1 MKAGT
6 GAFDPVGK
14 LPAPL
19 KSARMA
25 DTQASSDN
33 LDRSRRLRGDDQIT
47 DWKRIAALLAG
58 EQVGDYLEG

>member
-1 MKAGT
+1 MEAGT
-6 GAFDPVGK
+6 GAFDPTGK

-19 KSARMA
+19 KSAKVA
-25 DTQASSDN
+25 ETQASSDN

-47 DWKRIAALLAG
+47 DCKRIAALIAG

>member
-1 MKAGT
+1 M
-6 GAFDPVGK
+6 GK

-19 KSARMA
+19 KSAEVA
-25 DTQASSDN
+25 ETQANSDN